1 MPMNDAQIREAI
13 KTVLAKHSGPL
24 YSTKHGTADKNPS
37 NAKGDDAF
45 EALQLAST
53 EDINAAAQAKEG
65 DHDSPR

>member
-13 KTVLAKHSGPL
+13 EAVLAKHLGAL
-24 YSTKHGTADKNPS
+24 YSTTITS
-37 NAKGDDAF
+37 QRNAKGDDAF

-53 EDINAAAQAKEG
+53 KDINAAAQAKEG